1 MSPWGHTLTR
11 HNSFYYALSNSF
23 PFLFSHGLKDATKLI
38 KSSFV
43 FNPDYFSC
51 FGFTAAENTMVFD
64 HLIQALVNFWIVFDF
79 PTAIYIVTRQ
89 VVPFGFLWQA
99 CLPVASVKLPWP
111 LLLLLFL
118 FLLSFLMTGVPP
130 LPSARE
136 HFSNIFLF
144 LRLFCLSEFSQ
155 H

>member
-23 PFLFSHGLKDATKLI
+23 PFLFSHGLKDVTKHI

-43 FNPDYFSC
+43 FNQDVFPASGLPRLKN
-51 FGFTAAENTMVFD
+51 FGFWPLSFRCVWLFCSTS
-64 HLIQALVNFWIVFDF
+64 IGKRQIVL
-79 PTAIYIVTRQ
+79 
-89 VVPFGFLWQA
+89 FGFWWQA

-144 LRLFCLSEFSQ
+144 SRLFCLSEFSQ